1 MRIKLQKFIK
11 YNFLILLFS
20 SFLYSQIN
28 SIENKIILNIDN
40 NIVTTV
46 DIENEAKYLKVLNP
60 KLNNLEKN
68 TIFEVAKNSLIKEN
82 IKMIE
87 ISKYQLR
94 DLDEKYLE
102 NIMRN
107 IYEGIGIKSMKE
119 FLDYISNYNI
129 DINTINE
136 KLEIEAKWNQLIYQK
151 FHSKLKIDKKKI
163 KDEIKLNKKFTNS
176 YLLYEILFSAKKN
189 DEAKNKYS
197 KILKSIEKDG
207 FENTASIFS
216 LSESG
221 KTGGQ
226 LGWIN
231 ERSLSKKILIEI
243 SKIEKNEI
251 TKPILIP
258 GGFLILYIKDIKR
271 VEKKIDIDK
280 EFTLMVRYLQNQQLN
295 QYSNIY
301 FNKITKDIEINEK

>member
-28 SIENKIILNIDN
+28 AIENKIILNIDN

-68 TIFEVAKNSLIKEN
+68 TIFEVAKNSLVKEN

-94 DLDEKYLE
+94 NLDEKYLE

-107 IYEGIGIKSMKE
+107 IYEGIGMKSMKE

-129 DINTINE
+129 DINTINK

-176 YLLYEILFSAKKN
+176 YLLYEILFNAKKN

-197 KILKSIEKDG
+197 KILKSIEKNG

-243 SKIEKNEI
+243 SKIKKNEI

-258 GGFLILYIKDIKR
+258 GGFLILYIKDIKK

-280 EFTLMVRYLQNQQLN
+280 EFTLRVRYLQNQQLN

>member
-11 YNFLILLFS
+11 YIFLILLFS

-107 IYEGIGIKSMKE
+107 IYEGIGMKSMKE
-119 FLDYISNYNI
+119 FLNYISNYNI

-258 GGFLILYIKDIKR
+258 GGFLILYIKDIKK

>member
-1 MRIKLQKFIK
+1 MAIKLKKLIK

-20 SFLYSQIN
+20 SFINSQIN
-28 SIENKIILNIDN
+28 ALENKIVLKIDN
-40 NIVTTV
+40 NIITSI

-60 KLNNLEKN
+60 KLKNLDKDK
-68 TIFEVAKNSLIKEN
+68 IFEIAKKSLVREN

-87 ISKYQLR
+87 TSKYQR
-94 DLDEKYLE
+94 QNLDEKYLE

-107 IYEGIGIKSMKE
+107 IYEGIGIESMEE

-129 DINTINE
+129 NIETIKK
-136 KLEIEAKWNQLIYQK
+136 KLEIEANWNRLIYQK
-151 FHSKLKIDKKKI
+151 FNPKLKIDKKKI
-163 KDEIKLNKKFTNS
+163 KDEIKLNKSFTNS
-176 YLLYEILFSAKKN
+176 YFLYEILFSAKKS
-189 DEAKNKYS
+189 DEANDKYNKIIESIKN
-197 KILKSIEKDG
+197 DG
-207 FENTASIFS
+207 FENAASIFS
-216 LSESG
+216 ISDSG

-231 ERSLSKKILIEI
+231 ERSLSKKILKEI

-258 GGFLILYIKDIKR
+258 GGFLILYIKDIKKI
-271 VEKKIDIDK
+271 KKEIDIEK
-280 EFTLMVRYLQNQQLN
+280 EFTLMVKYLQNQQLN

-301 FNKITKDIEINEK
+301 FNKIMKDLEINE

>member
-1 MRIKLQKFIK
+1 MK
-11 YNFLILLFS
+11 YYFLILLFS
-20 SFLYSQIN
+20 FFFNSPIN
-28 SIENKIILNIDN
+28 AIENKIILKINN
-40 NIVTTV
+40 NIITSV
-46 DIENEAKYLKVLNP
+46 DIENEVKYLKVLNP
-60 KLNNLEKN
+60 KLKNLDKN
-68 TIFEVAKNSLIKEN
+68 RIFEIAKNSLLKEN
-82 IKMIE
+82 IKLIE

-94 DLDEKYLE
+94 DLNEKYLE

-107 IYEGIGIKSMKE
+107 IYEGIGIKSMTE
-119 FLDYISNYNI
+119 FLDYITNNNI
-129 DINTINE
+129 DIDTINK

-151 FHSKLKIDKKKI
+151 FNSKLKIDKKKI
-163 KDEIKLNKKFTNS
+163 RDEIKLNKKFTNS
-176 YLLYEILFSAKKN
+176 YFLYEILFSAKKS

-197 KILKSIEKDG
+197 KIIKSIDKDG

-221 KTGGQ
+221 KTGGH

-231 ERSLSKKILIEI
+231 ERSLSKKILNEI
-243 SKIEKNEI
+243 SKLKKNEI

-258 GGFLILYIKDIKR
+258 GGFLILYVKDIKR
-271 VEKKIDIDK
+271 VEKKIDVEK

>member
-1 MRIKLQKFIK
+1 MRIKLQKLTK
-11 YNFLILLFS
+11 YYFLILLFS

-28 SIENKIILNIDN
+28 ATENKIILKIDN
-40 NIVTTV
+40 NIITSV
-46 DIENEAKYLKVLNP
+46 DIENEGKYLKVLNP
-60 KLNNLEKN
+60 KLKNLDKN
-68 TIFEVAKNSLIKEN
+68 RIFEIAKNSLLKEN
-82 IKMIE
+82 IKLIE

-94 DLDEKYLE
+94 DLNEKYLE

-107 IYEGIGIKSMKE
+107 IYEGIGIKSMTE
-119 FLDYISNYNI
+119 FLDYIANNNI
-129 DINTINE
+129 DIDTINK

-151 FHSKLKIDKKKI
+151 FNSKLKIDKKKI
-163 KDEIKLNKKFTNS
+163 RDEIKLNKKFTNS
-176 YLLYEILFSAKKN
+176 YFLYEILFSAKKS

-197 KILKSIEKDG
+197 KIIKSIDKDG

-221 KTGGQ
+221 KTGGH

-231 ERSLSKKILIEI
+231 ERSLSKKILNEI
-243 SKIEKNEI
+243 SKLKKNEI

-258 GGFLILYIKDIKR
+258 GGFLILYVKDIKR
-271 VEKKIDIDK
+271 VEKKIDVEK
-280 EFTLMVRYLQNQQLN
+280 EFTLMVRYLQNEQLN

>member
-1 MRIKLQKFIK
+1 MAIKLKKLIK

-20 SFLYSQIN
+20 SFINSQIN
-28 SIENKIILNIDN
+28 ALENKIVLKIDN
-40 NIVTTV
+40 NIITSI

-60 KLNNLEKN
+60 KLKNLDKDK
-68 TIFEVAKNSLIKEN
+68 IFEIAKKSLVREN

-87 ISKYQLR
+87 TSKYQR
-94 DLDEKYLE
+94 QNLDEKYLE

-107 IYEGIGIKSMKE
+107 IYEGIGIESMEE

-129 DINTINE
+129 NIETIKK
-136 KLEIEAKWNQLIYQK
+136 KLEIEANWNRLIYQK
-151 FHSKLKIDKKKI
+151 FNPKLKIDKKKI
-163 KDEIKLNKKFTNS
+163 KDEIKLNKSFTNS
-176 YLLYEILFSAKKN
+176 YFLYEILFSAKKS
-189 DEAKNKYS
+189 DEANDKYNK
-197 KILKSIEKDG
+197 IIESIKKDG
-207 FENTASIFS
+207 FENAASIFS
-216 LSESG
+216 ISDSG

-231 ERSLSKKILIEI
+231 ERSLSKKILKEI

-258 GGFLILYIKDIKR
+258 GGFLILYIKDIKKI
-271 VEKKIDIDK
+271 KKEIDIEK
-280 EFTLMVRYLQNQQLN
+280 EFTLMVKYLQNQQLN

-301 FNKITKDIEINEK
+301 FNKIMKDLEINE

>member
-11 YNFLILLFS
+11 YSFLILLFS

>member
-60 KLNNLEKN
+60 KLKNLEKN
-68 TIFEVAKNSLIKEN
+68 TIFEVAKNSLVKEN

-107 IYEGIGIKSMKE
+107 IYEGIGMKSMKE
-119 FLDYISNYNI
+119 FLNYISNYNI

-197 KILKSIEKDG
+197 KILKSIEKNG

-258 GGFLILYIKDIKR
+258 GGFLILYIKDIKK

>member
-28 SIENKIILNIDN
+28 AIENKIILNIDN

-68 TIFEVAKNSLIKEN
+68 TIFEVAKNSLVKEN

-94 DLDEKYLE
+94 NLDEKYLE

-107 IYEGIGIKSMKE
+107 IYEGIGMKSMKE

-129 DINTINE
+129 DINTINK

-163 KDEIKLNKKFTNS
+163 KDEIKKNKKFTNS
-176 YLLYEILFSAKKN
+176 YLLYEILFNAKKN

-197 KILKSIEKDG
+197 KILKSIEKNG

-243 SKIEKNEI
+243 SKIKKNEI

-258 GGFLILYIKDIKR
+258 GGFLILYIKDIKK

-280 EFTLMVRYLQNQQLN
+280 EFTLRVRYLQNQQLN